1 MSEPLLIP
9 KLGNTVEDV
18 TIIEWM
24 VEDGAQV
31 SKGQEVLEIETD
43 KSTFAVEA
51 TADGYI
57 HFAPFDT
64 GDVVPVFTV
73 VAVIGEKE
81 DVFPSQEPE
90 PQAEEAAPAVEEETP
105 ASEPEGV
112 APAAT
117 PAATASDEGRLAV
130 SPRARHLAEK
140 KGVDLSQVTP
150 SGPGGRIIERD
161 VIAYLEQRPAVT
173 PVARKMAEDAGLDV
187 ERLTGTGIGGRIT
200 KKDVEAAL
208 AARAAEPAHDVPAA
222 MPAAPAPL
230 PEGDVL
236 ERKPLTGIRKII
248 AQRMG
253 ESVHTTARVTLVMEA
268 DVTEFV
274 AMRQR
279 LKAQVAEEWGFA
291 PGYNDLLGFIV
302 ARLLRQY
309 PFMNARLTPDAIE
322 YMAHVNLGMAVDT
335 DRGLV
340 VPNIKDA
347 DKKSLREFGAEFRE
361 LVKQARSG
369 RISPDHLTGG
379 TFTITSLGAFDVD
392 AFTPVINMPEAAIL
406 GVGRIAPKPVVKDGE
421 IVIREMM
428 TLSLVFDHRLVD
440 GAPAARFQ
448 REIKRYLEDPYLIL
462 ALA

>member
-9 KLGNTVEDV
+9 KLGNSVEDV

-31 SKGQEVLEIETD
+31 TKGQEVLEIETD

-51 TADGYI
+51 TADGAI
-57 HFAPFDT
+57 HFGPFDT

-73 VAVIGEKE
+73 VAIIGAQD
-81 DVFPSQEPE
+81 DVFPSNEAETP
-90 PQAEEAAPAVEEETP
+90 AEEAIVPVTESLPVVET
-105 ASEPEGV
+105 ASGV
-112 APAAT
+112 AETDP
-117 PAATASDEGRLAV
+117 ERLAV

-140 KGVDLSQVTP
+140 KGVDLGQVTP
-150 SGPGGRIIERD
+150 TGPEGRIIERD
-161 VIAYLEQRPAVT
+161 VLAYLEQRPAIT
-173 PVARKMAEDAGLDV
+173 PVARKMAADAGLDV
-187 ERLTGTGIGGRIT
+187 GGLTGTGIGGRIT
-200 KKDVEAAL
+200 KKDVQAAL
-208 AARAAEPAHDVPAA
+208 DVRSSESAHDAPAVPPAA
-222 MPAAPAPL
+222 SAPAPL
-230 PEGDVL
+230 PVGDVL
-236 ERKPLTGIRKII
+236 ESKPLTGIRKII

-274 AMRQR
+274 AMRAK
-279 LKAQVAEEWGFA
+279 LKARVAEEWGFA

-302 ARLLRQY
+302 ARLLRRY

-406 GVGRIAPKPVVKDGE
+406 GVGRIASKPVVQAGE
-421 IVIREMM
+421 IVVREMM

-440 GAPAARFQ
+440 GAPAARFE
-448 REIKRYLEDPYLIL
+448 RELKRYLEDPYLIF
-462 ALA
+462 ALV

>member
-1 MSEPLLIP
+1 MSESLLIP

-31 SKGQEVLEIETD
+31 TKGQEVLEIETD

-57 HFAPFDT
+57 HFGPYDT

-73 VAVIGEKE
+73 VAIIGDKD
-81 DVFPSQEPE
+81 DVFPSEETAESP
-90 PQAEEAAPAVEEETP
+90 AEEAEPVQKEAPAAP
-105 ASEPEGV
+105 EPTV
-112 APAAT
+112 APAA
-117 PAATASDEGRLAV
+117 ATESADGRLAV

-140 KGVDLSQVTP
+140 KGVNLTQVTP
-150 SGPGGRIIERD
+150 TGPEGRIIERD
-161 VIAYLEQRPAVT
+161 VLAHLEQRPAIT
-173 PVARKMAEDAGLDV
+173 PVARKMAEEAGLDV
-187 ERLTGTGIGGRIT
+187 EGLVGTGIGGRIT
-200 KKDVEAAL
+200 KKDVEAAI
-208 AARAAEPAHDVPAA
+208 AARGPDPAHDVPAA

-230 PEGDVL
+230 PAGDVL

-302 ARLLRQY
+302 ARLLRQFPY
-309 PFMNARLTPDAIE
+309 MNARLTPDAIE
-322 YMAHVNLGMAVDT
+322 IMARVNLGMAVDT

-347 DKKSLREFGAEFRE
+347 DKKSLRELGAEFRE

-379 TFTITSLGAFDVD
+379 AFTITSLGAFDVD

-406 GVGRIAPKPVVKDGE
+406 GVGRIAPKPVVRDGE
-421 IVIREMM
+421 IVVREMM

-448 REIKRYLEDPYLIL
+448 RELKRYLEEPYLIL
-462 ALA
+462 ALV

>member
-9 KLGNTVEDV
+9 KLGNSVEDV

-31 SKGQEVLEIETD
+31 TKGQEVLEIETD

-57 HFAPFDT
+57 HFGSFDT

-73 VAVIGEKE
+73 VAIIGEKD
-81 DVFPSQEPE
+81 DVFPSGET
-90 PQAEEAAPAVEEETP
+90 EAPTAKASAPAEKTAPVE
-105 ASEPEGV
+105 ASAPVV

-117 PAATASDEGRLAV
+117 ESDSGRLAV
-130 SPRARHLAEK
+130 SPRARNLAEK
-140 KGVDLSQVTP
+140 KGVDLDQVTP
-150 SGPGGRIIERD
+150 TGPDGRIIERD
-161 VIAYLEQRPAVT
+161 VLAWLEQRPAVT
-173 PVARKMAEDAGLDV
+173 PVARKMAEEAGLDV
-187 ERLTGTGIGGRIT
+187 ASLAGSGIGGRIT

-208 AARAAEPAHDVPAA
+208 AARAPEPVHDVPAA

-230 PEGDVL
+230 PAGDVL

-274 AMRQR
+274 AMRAK

-302 ARLLRQY
+302 ARLLRQF

-347 DKKSLREFGAEFRE
+347 DKKSLRAFGAEFRE
-361 LVKQARSG
+361 LAQHARTG

-392 AFTPVINMPEAAIL
+392 AFTPVINIPEAAIL
-406 GVGRIAPKPVVKDGE
+406 GIGRIAPKPVVKDGE

-462 ALA
+462 ALV

>member
-1 MSEPLLIP
+1 MPESLLIP

-24 VEDGAQV
+24 VEDGSQV
-31 SKGQEVLEIETD
+31 TKGQEVLEIETD

-51 TADGYI
+51 AADGYI
-57 HFAPFDT
+57 HFGPFDT

-73 VAVIGEKE
+73 VAIIGEKD
-81 DVFPSQEPE
+81 DVFLSEDASAPETEAEALAAKEPSDEIG
-90 PQAEEAAPAVEEETP
+90 A
-105 ASEPEGV
+105 
-112 APAAT
+112 
-117 PAATASDEGRLAV
+117 AATALAEVIVAPERLAV
-130 SPRARHLAEK
+130 SPRARALAGK
-140 KGVDLSQVTP
+140 KGVDLSQIQGA
-150 SGPGGRIIERD
+150 GPGGRIIERD
-161 VIAYLEQRPAVT
+161 VLAYLEQRPAIT

-187 ERLTGTGIGGRIT
+187 SELTGTGMGGRIT
-200 KKDVEAAL
+200 RKDVEAAL
-208 AARAAEPAHDVPAA
+208 AAREPAHD
-222 MPAAPAPL
+222 APAPL
-230 PEGDVL
+230 PQADVL
-236 ERKPLTGIRKII
+236 ERKPLTGVRKII

-253 ESVHTTARVTLVMEA
+253 ESVHATARVTLVMEA

-302 ARLLRQY
+302 ARLLRRY
-309 PFMNARLTPDAIE
+309 PFMNARLASDAIE
-322 YMAHVNLGMAVDT
+322 YMAHVNLGMAVDAE
-335 DRGLV
+335 RGLV
-340 VPNIKDA
+340 APNIKDA

-361 LVKQARSG
+361 LVQQARSG
-369 RISPDHLTGG
+369 RISPDHLSGG

-392 AFTPVINMPEAAIL
+392 AFTPVINLPEAAIL

-421 IVIREMM
+421 IVVRQMM

-462 ALA
+462 ALG

>member
-1 MSEPLLIP
+1 MSESLLIP

-31 SKGQEVLEIETD
+31 TKGQEVLEIETD

-57 HFAPFDT
+57 HFGPFDT

-73 VAVIGEKE
+73 VAIIGEKD
-81 DVFPSQEPE
+81 DVFPS
-90 PQAEEAAPAVEEETP
+90 EESAKPAVEEAPPVQKE
-105 ASEPEGV
+105 
-112 APAAT
+112 APAAPEPT
-117 PAATASDEGRLAV
+117 TSAVAADASGNGHQAV

-140 KGVDLSQVTP
+140 KGVDLNQITP
-150 SGPGGRIIERD
+150 TGPNGRIIERD
-161 VIAYLEQRPAVT
+161 VLAYLEQRPAIT
-173 PVARKMAEDAGLDV
+173 PVARRMAEETGLDV
-187 ERLTGTGIGGRIT
+187 EGLVGTGMGGRIT

-208 AARAAEPAHDVPAA
+208 AARASEPAHDVPAA
-222 MPAAPAPL
+222 MPAAPEPL
-230 PEGDVL
+230 PQDDVL

-248 AQRMG
+248 AQRMD

-268 DVTEFV
+268 DVTELV

-279 LKAQVAEEWGFA
+279 LKAQVAEAWGFA

-302 ARLLRQY
+302 ARLLRQF
-309 PFMNARLTPDAIE
+309 PFMNARLMPDAIE

-335 DRGLV
+335 ERGLV

-347 DKKSLREFGAEFRE
+347 DKKSLREFGEAFRE

-406 GVGRIAPKPVVKDGE
+406 GVGRIAPKPVVKDGA
-421 IVIREMM
+421 IVVREMM

-440 GAPAARFQ
+440 GAPAARFE
-448 REIKRYLEDPYLIL
+448 RELKRYLEDPYLIL
-462 ALA
+462 ALV

>member
-1 MSEPLLIP
+1 
-9 KLGNTVEDV
+9 
-18 TIIEWM
+18 
-24 VEDGAQV
+24 
-31 SKGQEVLEIETD
+31 
-43 KSTFAVEA
+43 
-51 TADGYI
+51 
-57 HFAPFDT
+57 
-64 GDVVPVFTV
+64 
-73 VAVIGEKE
+73 
-81 DVFPSQEPE
+81 
-90 PQAEEAAPAVEEETP
+90 
-105 ASEPEGV
+105 
-112 APAAT
+112 
-117 PAATASDEGRLAV
+117 LAV
-130 SPRARHLAEK
+130 SPRARALAEK

-150 SGPGGRIIERD
+150 TGPDGRIIERD
-161 VIAYLEQRPAVT
+161 VLAYLEQRPAVT

-187 ERLTGTGIGGRIT
+187 GELTGTGIGGRIT

-208 AARAAEPAHDVPAA
+208 AARTPEPAHDVPAVVPA
-222 MPAAPAPL
+222 TPAAAPASL

-291 PGYNDLLGFIV
+291 PGYNDLLAFVV

-322 YMAHVNLGMAVDT
+322 YMARVNLGMAVDT
-335 DRGLV
+335 ERGLV

-347 DKKSLREFGAEFRE
+347 DRKSLREFGAEFRE
-361 LVKQARSG
+361 LAKQARSG

>member
-18 TIIEWM
+18 TLIEWM

-31 SKGQEVLEIETD
+31 TKGQEVLEIETD

-51 TADGYI
+51 SADGYI
-57 HFAPFDT
+57 HFGPFDT

-73 VAVIGEKE
+73 VAVIGEKD
-81 DVFPSQEPE
+81 DVFPSEESAAPV
-90 PQAEEAAPAVEEETP
+90 AEEAPAAPELT
-105 ASEPEGV
+105 V
-112 APAAT
+112 APAA
-117 PAATASDEGRLAV
+117 ATESADGRLAV

-140 KGVDLSQVTP
+140 KGVDLTQVTP
-150 SGPGGRIIERD
+150 TGPEGRIIERD
-161 VIAYLEQRPAVT
+161 VLAYLEQRPAIT

-187 ERLTGTGIGGRIT
+187 ASLSGTGLGGRIT
-200 KKDVEAAL
+200 RKDVEAAI
-208 AARAAEPAHDVPAA
+208 AARAPEPAHDAPAA

-230 PEGDVL
+230 PAGDVL

-302 ARLLRQY
+302 ARLLRQFPY
-309 PFMNARLTPDAIE
+309 MNARLTPDAIE
-322 YMAHVNLGMAVDT
+322 IMARVNLGMAVDT

-361 LVKQARSG
+361 LVQQARSG

-379 TFTITSLGAFDVD
+379 AFTITSLGAFDVD

-421 IVIREMM
+421 IVVREMM

-448 REIKRYLEDPYLIL
+448 REIKRYLEEPYLIL

>member
-9 KLGNTVEDV
+9 KLGNSVEDV

-31 SKGQEVLEIETD
+31 TKGQEVLEIETD
-43 KSTFAVEA
+43 KSTFAIEA
-51 TADGYI
+51 TANGHI
-57 HFAPFDT
+57 HLGPFDS
-64 GDVVPVFTV
+64 GDVVAVFTT
-73 VAVIGEKE
+73 VAVIGAEN
-81 DVFPSQEPE
+81 DVFSGDEPAA
-90 PQAEEAAPAVEEETP
+90 PAAEAAPPIEEATAAPAEVVAPVATES
-105 ASEPEGV
+105 ASE
-112 APAAT
+112 
-117 PAATASDEGRLAV
+117 RLAI
-130 SPRARHLAEK
+130 SPRARSLAGK
-140 KGVDLSQVTP
+140 KGVDPAKLTP
-150 SGPGGRIIERD
+150 TGPDGRIIERD
-161 VIAYLEQRPAVT
+161 VQAYLDQRPAVT
-173 PVARKMAEDAGLDV
+173 PVARKMAEKAGLDV
-187 ERLTGTGIGGRIT
+187 GDLTGTGIGGRIT

-208 AARAAEPAHDVPAA
+208 AARAPEPVHDVPAA

-236 ERKPLTGIRKII
+236 ESKPLSGIRKII

-274 AMRQR
+274 AMRAK

-291 PGYNDLLGFIV
+291 PGYNDLLAFVV

-322 YMAHVNLGMAVDT
+322 YMAKVNLGMAVDT

-347 DKKSLREFGAEFRE
+347 DKKGLREFGSEFRD
-361 LVKQARSG
+361 LAKQARSG

-406 GVGRIAPKPVVKDGE
+406 GVGRIAPKPVVKDGQ
-421 IVIREMM
+421 IVVREMM

-448 REIKRYLEDPYLIL
+448 REVKRYLEEPYLIL

>member
-18 TIIEWM
+18 TIIEWL

-31 SKGQEVLEIETD
+31 TKGQEVLEIETD

-51 TADGYI
+51 TADGHI
-57 HFAPFDT
+57 HFGPFDT

-73 VAVIGEKE
+73 VAVIGEKD
-81 DVFPSQEPE
+81 DVFPR
-90 PQAEEAAPAVEEETP
+90 EESAAPV
-105 ASEPEGV
+105 
-112 APAAT
+112 AAT
-117 PAATASDEGRLAV
+117 ESADGRLAV
-130 SPRARHLAEK
+130 SPRARQLAGK
-140 KGVDLSQVTP
+140 KGVDLTQVTP
-150 SGPGGRIIERD
+150 TGPDGRIIERD
-161 VIAYLEQRPAVT
+161 VLAYLEQRPAIT

-187 ERLTGTGIGGRIT
+187 ASLNGTGIGGRIT
-200 KKDVEAAL
+200 RKDVEAAI
-208 AARAAEPAHDVPAA
+208 AARAPEPAHD
-222 MPAAPAPL
+222 APAPL
-230 PEGDVL
+230 PAGDVL

-291 PGYNDLLGFIV
+291 PGYNDLLSFIV

-322 YMAHVNLGMAVDT
+322 TMAHVNLGMAVDT

-406 GVGRIAPKPVVKDGE
+406 GVGRIASKPVVKDGE
-421 IVIREMM
+421 IVVREMM

-440 GAPAARFQ
+440 GAPAARFE
-448 REIKRYLEDPYLIL
+448 REIKRYLEEPYLIL